1 MIEPNCV
8 HRKWNTYLMRPRQR
22 RNISSPI
29 NKMYY
34 KHPHENWF
42 QKGLRYADQGLRVY
56 GTAKGIYEVGSAI
69 ASGVRMAAPMMALL

>member
-1 MIEPNCV
+1 
-8 HRKWNTYLMRPRQR
+8 
-22 RNISSPI
+22 
-29 NKMYY
+29 MYY

-69 ASGVRMAAPMMALL
+69 ASGVRMAAPMMAMI